1 MEVPQND
8 RIQDAIA
15 HHLATGKYTSAED
28 VVLAGLQ
35 RLDEDEAE
43 HLATVADLQESLA
56 DEQAGR
62 LKPLPAVAA
71 VTLAARAARPAARSS
86 AAKKACYRNCLPV
99 VPVVAFAV

>member
-62 LKPLPAVAA
+62 LKPLSAVAA
-71 VTLAARAARPAARSS
+71 DVRREHGFSDPT
-86 AAKKACYRNCLPV
+86 
-99 VPVVAFAV
+99 